1 VLTDTLNQAFRRTW
15 WAIVIRGLL
24 ALGLGIFILARPLE
38 SVAAFAVVVAIWA
51 LVNGITEVVH
61 AIDIKPFFRSWWLL
75 LFGGLVSAA
84 FGIAALSYYPG
95 LSLAFVVTWVSF
107 WLLLAGLVGVG
118 VAVQLKRADLPWGWY
133 LAWGIVCV
141 TAAVLSWA
149 SPPATVTAIMG
160 LIAGFA
166 IVSGLILL
174 VGAFRMKSLERDV
187 THAVRHATPA

>member
-1 VLTDTLNQAFRRTW
+1 MLTDTLNQAFRRTW

-107 WLLLAGLVGVG
+107 WLLLAGLVGVEWPCSSREQTCPG
-118 VAVQLKRADLPWGWY
+118 
-133 LAWGIVCV
+133 
-141 TAAVLSWA
+141 
-149 SPPATVTAIMG
+149 
-160 LIAGFA
+160 AG
-166 IVSGLILL
+166 
-174 VGAFRMKSLERDV
+174 
-187 THAVRHATPA
+187 T